1 MRTLVVNGGSSSFKF
16 RLDDVVP
23 GEAPIA
29 APAPLWSKH
38 VDVPAD
44 SKIPE
49 LLPPI
54 LKSVPGPVEAVGH
67 RIVHGGEA
75 HRESALLTASVRQA
89 IAKLAEFAPVHNLL
103 QLEAVSAV
111 EQVFGA
117 NVPQVA
123 VFDTAFHSTLEPEA
137 YVYPGPYEW
146 AQKGVRRYG
155 FHGINVEYVALRSAE
170 MLKRPLDSLNLVVCH
185 LGNGASVTAIRNG
198 RSIDNSM
205 GFTPLEGIMM
215 GARSGSVDPG
225 ILIYLIRHLGYTA
238 EQLDGILNRESGLL
252 GVSGLSSDMRDVLAA
267 IEAGSARAKLAFN
280 IYLHRLTKEIGA
292 MFAVLGGADAIVFTG
307 GVGEN
312 CVPLREQVAVRLG
325 FLGVVLDRDI
335 NRGPRLDQDIAAP
348 DSRIRLLIIQAQEEW
363 QIARECLRVVASA
376 ISPRRV

>member
-16 RLDDVVP
+16 RLDDLALGTVS
-23 GEAPIA
+23 IA
-29 APAPLWSKH
+29 APSPVWSKH
-38 VDVPAD
+38 IDVPPD
-44 SKIPE
+44 SRISD

-75 HRESALLTASVRQA
+75 HRESALLTAQVRKT

-103 QLEAVSAV
+103 QLEAVGAT
-111 EQVFGA
+111 EEVFGS

-123 VFDTAFHSTLEPEA
+123 VFDTAFHSTLEPAA

-155 FHGINVEYVALRSAE
+155 FHGINVEYVALRAAE
-170 MLKRPLDSLNLVVCH
+170 MLKRPLKSLNLVVCH
-185 LGNGASVTAIRNG
+185 LGNGASVTAIRRG
-198 RSIDNSM
+198 RSVDNSM

-225 ILIYLIRHLGYTA
+225 ILIYLIRHRGYTA
-238 EQLDGILNRESGLL
+238 EQLDRMLNRESGLL
-252 GVSGLSSDMRDVLAA
+252 GVSGLSSDMRDILAG
-267 IEAGSARAKLAFN
+267 IETGNARARLAFD
-280 IYLHRLTKEIGA
+280 IYVHRLTKEIGA
-292 MFAVLGGADAIVFTG
+292 MLALLGGSDAIVFTG

-312 CVPLREQVAVRLG
+312 CVPLREQVAERLG
-325 FLGVVLDRDI
+325 FLGLALDNEK
-335 NRGPRLDQDIAAP
+335 NRKPQLDQDVAAP
-348 DSRIRLLIIQAQEEW
+348 SSRTRVLVIQAQEEW
-363 QIARECLRVVASA
+363 QIARECLRVVTSA
-376 ISPRRV
+376 ISPRPV